1 MSCCLHDVRSADA
14 RVIAGL
20 LTETQVLKVLAER
33 LGTPRVDVDKYGF
46 IRKPSTPADGSTTAS
61 DSGID
66 SNNSSRV
73 SSGRTAEPSGRSAL
87 HSPRVTCLHAHDA

>member
-1 MSCCLHDVRSADA
+1 M
-14 RVIAGL
+14 IAGL

-33 LGTPRVDVDKYGF
+33 LGTPRVDVDRYGF

-61 DSGID
+61 DSGVD

-73 SSGRTAEPSGRSAL
+73 SSGRNAEPSGRYAL
-87 HSPRVTCLHAHDA
+87 LHVRLP